1 MNEQASDTQ
10 DSETKRLRKETSF
23 TWIEDADG
31 KWQISSRGFLS
42 GFLSQEAQQ
51 ERRVPAILGGE
62 ATDVH
67 RITTRSK
74 TGKIYVR
81 FLGTDAGS
89 VAIDETG
96 HVYGRLSHP
105 EQALKAW
112 ESLTGCSL
120 KEAGHGP
127 D

>member
-1 MNEQASDTQ
+1 MNEHDT
-10 DSETKRLRKETSF
+10 ERPKTTPPRKENSY

-62 ATDVH
+62 AADVH

-96 HVYGRLSHP
+96 HVYGRLSNP
-105 EQALKAW
+105 EQALKTW
-112 ESLTGCSL
+112 EQLTGCSP
-120 KEAGHGP
+120 EADAHGT
-127 D
+127 